1 MKEYCIY
8 VRKGNGSP
16 YIVSS
21 YNDIYSTKEA
31 LYNMLS
37 LYDIRKKLYFVDN
50 DFFNNKYPEVSTCD
64 YYCIKE
70 RNVSNWIDYKEINSS
85 EKNNILNFEKT
96 Y

>member
-8 VRKGNGSP
+8 VKKGRCSP
-16 YIVSS
+16 YIISS
-21 YNDIYSTKEA
+21 YTDIYATKEA

-50 DFFNNKYPEVSTCD
+50 DFFDNKYPEVIASD

-70 RNVSNWIDYKEINSS
+70 RNVTDWIEYKENNFIS
-85 EKNNILNFEKT
+85 KNKILNFKK
-96 Y
+96 